1 MITCAA
7 LPKVSR
13 CRFIVLILLVSM
25 AIARL
30 SKIKSQVR
38 VRAYENLKTGKD
50 PERAFHL
57 FNSQFKGVFTMLVA

>member
-1 MITCAA
+1 
-7 LPKVSR
+7 
-13 CRFIVLILLVSM
+13 M

-57 FNSQFKGVFTMLVA
+57 FNSQFKGVFTMLVALESGLLGELRPYSCFIHYA

>member
-1 MITCAA
+1 
-7 LPKVSR
+7 
-13 CRFIVLILLVSM
+13 M

>member
-1 MITCAA
+1 
-7 LPKVSR
+7 
-13 CRFIVLILLVSM
+13 M

-50 PERAFHL
+50 PERAFQL